1 MLAFQNGFNNQG
13 SELMYNKVVDKYISA
28 EPVTGRK
35 AREIATRH
43 DIANQSVLKVND
55 LNTIE
60 SGLQYYLSWCC
71 QSSNEYV

>member
-13 SELMYNKVVDKYISA
+13 SELMYNIVVDKYISA
-28 EPVTGRK
+28 EPLTGRI
-35 AREIATRH
+35 AREIATKH
-43 DIANQSVLKVND
+43 DIANRSVLTVND

-71 QSSNEYV
+71 QSSYE